1 MSFDDWLL
9 ALHVLSAFALVGAM
23 VLFWVMIV
31 ALRRNPLPES
41 VASAARLSPIGRA
54 VIGVGVAG
62 TLIFGIWLAIALDGV
77 KLWNGWVIAALILWA
92 LGTETGRRSGTEY
105 DPAFARAKEL
115 VAAGK
120 TEADPELTQLVQ
132 TSRGLMLHSVS
143 SLIILLILID
153 MIWKPGA

>member
-41 VASAARLSPIGRA
+41 VASAARLSPVGRA

-92 LGTETGRRSGTEY
+92 LGTETGRRSGVEY
-105 DPAFARAKEL
+105 EP
-115 VAAGK
+115 
-120 TEADPELTQLVQ
+120 
-132 TSRGLMLHSVS
+132 
-143 SLIILLILID
+143 
-153 MIWKPGA
+153 